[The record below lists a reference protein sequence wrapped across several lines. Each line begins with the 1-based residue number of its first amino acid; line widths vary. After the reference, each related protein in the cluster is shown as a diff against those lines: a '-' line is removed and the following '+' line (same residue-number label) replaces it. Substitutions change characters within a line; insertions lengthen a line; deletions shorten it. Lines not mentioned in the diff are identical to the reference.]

1 MGGAIWGGAIGC
13 IGGAIGGGIIGT
25 IPIKKQ
31 LYLMCLYYYNIPDTD
46 SM

>member
-25 IPIKKQ
+25 IPIKNQ
-31 LYLMCLYYYNIPDTD
+31 MCLYIHVF
-46 SM
+46 MIQ

>member
-25 IPIKKQ
+25 IPVKEI
-31 LYLMCLYYYNIPDTD
+31 NI
-46 SM
+46 

>member
-25 IPIKKQ
+25 IPIKK
-31 LYLMCLYYYNIPDTD
+31 Y
-46 SM
+46 